1 MVSSFGRDQMC
12 SMLLALSAGN
22 VFLDGTMSPSG
33 TVAHASP
40 EIVAIAKQVFYDFAE
55 RPVWSERITY
65 GTGVLPSH
73 MS

>member
-1 MVSSFGRDQMC
+1 
-12 SMLLALSAGN
+12 MLIALSAGN

-73 MS
+73 ELNTGQY